1 MDYLTLDENVCP
13 VCGKVFYTALG
24 RDWGYSYK
32 GNNYCSYHCMRH
44 IEVRHRLRMGWA
56 ESNWHRTTY
65 DLSPA
70 AGDVAA
76 DLKAMRH
83 AVQAARHLA
92 SACLAPSV
100 DPIASTLG
108 RQTADLVQPILDRHK
123 AGLESLD
130 VAQRH
135 LIEDLFVKARPIAQV
150 AGERHI
156 DTDLLGVKLCMAYET
171 MALAER

>member
-24 RDWGYSYK
+24 RDWGWSYK

-56 ESNWHRTTY
+56 ESNWHRTVY

-70 AGDVAA
+70 ASVVAA
-76 DLKAMRH
+76 DMKAMRH

-92 SACLAPSV
+92 AASMAPTMAA
-100 DPIASTLG
+100 ASGLG
-108 RQTADLVQPILDRHK
+108 RQSADLVQPILDRHK
-123 AGLESLD
+123 VGLEALD
-130 VAQRH
+130 MAQRH
-135 LIEDLFVKARPIAQV
+135 LMEDLFVKARPIGQV

-171 MALAER
+171 MAKAER